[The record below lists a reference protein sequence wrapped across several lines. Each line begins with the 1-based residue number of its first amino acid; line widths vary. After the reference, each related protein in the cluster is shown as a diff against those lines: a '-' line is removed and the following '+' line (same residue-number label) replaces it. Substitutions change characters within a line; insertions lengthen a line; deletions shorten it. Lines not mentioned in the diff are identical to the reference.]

1 MNVGING
8 FGRIGR
14 LVFRQLVNDKNFE
27 IVAINDVAKPDMLSY
42 LLKYDTTQ
50 GRAAFADSIKAGPDF
65 ISVKGRNIKVLS
77 ESDPA
82 KLPWRRLKVDL
93 VLECTGLFTTGE
105 KAKAH
110 LAAGAKR
117 VIISAPAGDDLPT
130 IVFGV
135 NEKTLNYRDRIIST
149 ASCTTNCLAPMA
161 KALHDLAPIQSGI
174 MVTVH
179 AYTGEQSIL
188 DSPQRKGVFRRSRA
202 GAANIAP
209 VATGAAKAIGLV
221 IPELK
226 GKLTGAAQRVPVASG
241 SSAILIAV
249 VKAKT
254 LNAETLNQAMKAAS
268 NRSFGYNDEE
278 IVSSDVIGTNYGSL
292 FDATQTL
299 VLSLG
304 DELWQVQT
312 VAWYDNESSYASQ
325 MVRTLKYFAGL
336 KPSPAKPGGTKAA
349 APAKPGAKPP
359 AAAKPGPVKP
369 GAKPA
374 PKKPA
379 AGKEPPHRKPLI
391 NFPK

>member
-1 MNVGING
+1 
-8 FGRIGR
+8 
-14 LVFRQLVNDKNFE
+14 
-27 IVAINDVAKPDMLSY
+27 
-42 LLKYDTTQ
+42 
-50 GRAAFADSIKAGPDF
+50 
-65 ISVKGRNIKVLS
+65 
-77 ESDPA
+77 
-82 KLPWRRLKVDL
+82 
-93 VLECTGLFTTGE
+93 VLECTGLFTTAE

-209 VATGAAKAIGLV
+209 VATGAAKDIGMV

-226 GKLTGAAQRVPVASG
+226 GRLTGAAQRVPVASG

-268 NRSFGYNDEE
+268 NKSFGYNDEE
-278 IVSSDVIGTNYGSL
+278 IVSSDVIGTTYGSI

-299 VLSLG
+299 VLPVQAGPSG
-304 DELWQVQT
+304 EDLWQVQT

-325 MVRTLKYFAGL
+325 MVRTLKYFGGL
-336 KPSPAKPGGTKAA
+336 KPSPAKLGGAKPAGAKAA
-349 APAKPGAKPP
+349 PLAKPGTAGK
-359 AAAKPGPVKP
+359 AG
-369 GAKPA
+369 GGKPA

-379 AGKEPPHRKPLI
+379 AEKETPHRKPLI